1 MLYAI
6 GSIAVPQRPMGR
18 AMLAAS
24 LLAAVAPRPPQPH
37 SRATTALEP
46 RDGGGP
52 GTEWSGE
59 AFGSVLVAARAG
71 SEWAWVTLYRDLA
84 PRVLAYL
91 RARGAVEPEDVAGE
105 VFLQAVRDIGRF
117 EGDERAF
124 RAWLLTI
131 AHHRLL
137 DASRHR
143 ARRPVDA
150 APDDVLQDRAATG
163 DVEEDAFRELDMA
176 TVRGLVGR
184 LSPDQQSVL
193 LLRIVGDLTVEE
205 VASAVGKRR
214 GAVKALQRRGLV
226 ALERELSKGEHGA
239 GRRGR

>member
-1 MLYAI
+1 
-6 GSIAVPQRPMGR
+6 
-18 AMLAAS
+18 
-24 LLAAVAPRPPQPH
+24 
-37 SRATTALEP
+37 
-46 RDGGGP
+46 
-52 GTEWSGE
+52 
-59 AFGSVLVAARAG
+59 VLVAARLG
-71 SEWAWVTLYRDLA
+71 SEWAWASLYRELA

-150 APDDVLQDRAATG
+150 APDEVLHDRAATG

-176 TVRGLVGR
+176 TVRALVGR

-205 VASAVGKRR
+205 VARVVGKRR

-226 ALERELSKGEHGA
+226 ALEQELTKSGGA
-239 GRRGR
+239 PGRTGR

>member
-1 MLYAI
+1 MLSAH
-6 GSIAVPQRPMGR
+6 
-18 AMLAAS
+18 
-24 LLAAVAPRPPQPH
+24 LLAAVAPDRPPQPR
-37 SRATTALEP
+37 SRAAAALEP
-46 RDGGGP
+46 SDAGRP
-52 GTEWSGE
+52 GAERSGE
-59 AFGSVLVAARAG
+59 AFRAVLVAARSG
-71 SEWAWVTLYRDLA
+71 SEWAWASLYRDLA

-150 APDDVLQDRAATG
+150 VSDEVLHDRGPTG
-163 DVEEDAFRELDMA
+163 DVEDDAFRELDMA
-176 TVRGLVGR
+176 TVRGLVAR

-205 VASAVGKRR
+205 VARVVGKRR
-214 GAVKALQRRGLV
+214 GAVKALQRRGLA
-226 ALERELSKGEHGA
+226 ALELELSSD
-239 GRRGR
+239 

>member
-1 MLYAI
+1 
-6 GSIAVPQRPMGR
+6 
-18 AMLAAS
+18 LAAYRIGTS
-24 LLAAVAPRPPQPH
+24 APRP
-37 SRATTALEP
+37 
-46 RDGGGP
+46 
-52 GTEWSGE
+52 SGE
-59 AFGSVLVAARAG
+59 GLVRTSPSRLHPRNDRGHADRAREGEPFRALLGAARAG
-71 SEWAWVTLYRDLA
+71 SEWAWASLYRDLA

-150 APDDVLQDRAATG
+150 APDEVLHDRAPTG
-163 DVEEDAFRELDMA
+163 DVEEDVFRELDMA
-176 TVRGLVGR
+176 TVRGLVAR

-205 VASAVGKRR
+205 VARVVGKRR
-214 GAVKALQRRGLV
+214 GAVKALQRRGLA
-226 ALERELSKGEHGA
+226 ALELELSSD
-239 GRRGR
+239 

>member
-1 MLYAI
+1 
-6 GSIAVPQRPMGR
+6 
-18 AMLAAS
+18 MLAAS
-24 LLAAVAPRPPQPH
+24 LLAAVAPLPPSQRR
-37 SRATTALEP
+37 SRVAAPPEP
-46 RDGGGP
+46 RDVIHP
-52 GTEWSGE
+52 GSEWSDE
-59 AFGSVLVAARAG
+59 TFRTVLGAARAG
-71 SEWAWVTLYRDLA
+71 SEWAWASLYRDLA

-117 EGDERAF
+117 EGNERAF

-150 APDDVLQDRAATG
+150 APDEVLHHRAPTG

-176 TVRGLVGR
+176 TVRSLVGR

-205 VASAVGKRR
+205 VARVVGKRR

-226 ALERELSKGEHGA
+226 ALERELSKRDYGA
-239 GRRGR
+239 ARRGR

>member
-1 MLYAI
+1 
-6 GSIAVPQRPMGR
+6 
-18 AMLAAS
+18 MLAAR
-24 LLAAVAPRPPQPH
+24 LLAAVAPPPPSQPR
-37 SRATTALEP
+37 SRAAAALEP
-46 RDGGGP
+46 RDGSHP
-52 GTEWSGE
+52 GELSGE
-59 AFGSVLVAARAG
+59 AFRSVLVAARSG
-71 SEWAWVTLYRDLA
+71 SEWAWASLYRELA

-150 APDDVLQDRAATG
+150 APDEVLHDRAATG

-176 TVRGLVGR
+176 TVRALVGR

-205 VASAVGKRR
+205 VARAVGKRR

-226 ALERELSKGEHGA
+226 ALEQELAKNDGAA

>member
-1 MLYAI
+1 
-6 GSIAVPQRPMGR
+6 
-18 AMLAAS
+18 MLAAR
-24 LLAAVAPRPPQPH
+24 LLAAVAPPLPSQRR
-37 SRATTALEP
+37 SRAAAALEP
-46 RDGGGP
+46 RDGSHP
-52 GTEWSGE
+52 GELSGE
-59 AFGSVLVAARAG
+59 AFGSVLVAARSG
-71 SEWAWVTLYRDLA
+71 SEWAWASLYRELA

-150 APDDVLQDRAATG
+150 APDEVLHDRAATG

-205 VASAVGKRR
+205 VARAVGKRR

-226 ALERELSKGEHGA
+226 ALEQELSKSDGAA
-239 GRRGR
+239 GRGGR

>member
-1 MLYAI
+1 ML
-6 GSIAVPQRPMGR
+6 G
-18 AMLAAS
+18 
-24 LLAAVAPRPPQPH
+24 
-37 SRATTALEP
+37 
-46 RDGGGP
+46 
-52 GTEWSGE
+52 
-59 AFGSVLVAARAG
+59 AARSG
-71 SEWAWVTLYRDLA
+71 SEWAWASLYRDLA

-117 EGDERAF
+117 DGDERAF

-150 APDDVLQDRAATG
+150 APDEVIHDLAPTG
-163 DVEEDAFRELDMA
+163 DAEEDAFRALDMA
-176 TVRGLVGR
+176 TVRGLVAR

-205 VASAVGKRR
+205 VARIVGKRR

-226 ALERELSKGEHGA
+226 ALERELSKGDGDAA
-239 GRRGR
+239 GRGR